1 MKFHNR
7 MRNVSMLAVALL
19 LAQVAQ
25 GWTQHAWAQDV
36 FPSRPIRVVVPFP
49 AGGVLDIAARLV
61 ANKLAEGSR
70 YQVVVE
76 NRAGGS
82 GHIAAASVKTAPAD
96 GYTLLLATNSH
107 LTDSVFQNS
116 GASKLPYDYL
126 GDFTGVAPLVR
137 VPNILVVHKDVPA
150 KTLQELV
157 AAIKKQP
164 GKYNFGSNGR
174 GQPGHLIGLQ
184 LKYATNIDLLHV
196 PYRSTPGLYTD
207 LSTGIVQVAVGSR
220 ASLLP
225 FLDSGNIRVIATSG
239 ERRDPAMPDVPT
251 FAEAGYPT
259 IVGGVWMALVAP
271 KGVPAP
277 ILEQLNT
284 LFSTAVQ
291 ASDLSE
297 RWAGLGAEV
306 WPMSTTA
313 FSSWQT
319 AESAKWRTFVADN
332 KINLDDW

>member
-1 MKFHNR
+1 MKSDNR
-7 MRNVSMLAVALL
+7 MLTVSMLGAALL
-19 LAQVAQ
+19 LAQVAD
-25 GWTQHAWAQDV
+25 GWAQDT

-49 AGGVLDIAARLV
+49 AGGLLDIAARLV

-70 YQVVVE
+70 NQIIVE
-76 NRAGGS
+76 NRGGGS
-82 GHIAAASVKTAPAD
+82 GHIAAAAVATAPAD

-107 LTDSVFQNS
+107 LTDPVFQS
-116 GASKLPYDYL
+116 PGASKLGYDYQN
-126 GDFTGVAPLVR
+126 DFTGVAPLVYA
-137 VPNILVVHKDVPA
+137 PNVLAVHKDVPA
-150 KTLQELV
+150 KSMQELV
-157 AAIKKQP
+157 AAVKKQP

-184 LKYATNIDLLHV
+184 LKYASNIDLLHV
-196 PYRSTPGLYTD
+196 PYKSTPGLYTD
-207 LSTGIVQVAVGSR
+207 LSTGIIQIAVGSR
-220 ASLLP
+220 ASLQP
-225 FLDSGNIRVIATSG
+225 FMDSGNVRVIAISG
-239 ERRDPAMPDVPT
+239 ERRDPVMPDVQT
-251 FAEAGYPT
+251 FAEAGYPA

-277 ILEQLNT
+277 VVERLNI

-291 ASDLSE
+291 APDLSE
-297 RWAGLGAEV
+297 RWATLGAQV

-319 AESAKWRTFVADN
+319 AETAKWRKFVAEN